1 MNKDIYTYVT
11 GLLAHSVYTCNCLH
25 IMVESGNIGQTKK
38 GVKVLTI
45 PFLPVETTT
54 VHRQEHVLVASSK
67 PQPTD

>member
-1 MNKDIYTYVT
+1 
-11 GLLAHSVYTCNCLH
+11 
-25 IMVESGNIGQTKK
+25 MVESGNIGQTKK